1 MEQKKFTKVKYDTIF
16 KLLSEGKVKKD
27 YKIENNQL
35 YYKNLKVILSDEKKK
50 KKIKLFQNIKNIS
63 RSYTKFI

>member
-16 KLLSEGKVKKD
+16 KLLSEGKVKKH

-35 YYKNLKVILSDEKKK
+35 YYNNLKVVHND
-50 KKIKLFQNIKNIS
+50 NN
-63 RSYTKFI
+63 

>member
-16 KLLSEGKVKKD
+16 KILSSNKNKKD

-35 YYKNLKVILSDEKKK
+35 YYKNLKVIHND
-50 KKIKLFQNIKNIS
+50 NITNILKELYKQYPYE
-63 RSYTKFI
+63 R